1 MVISINFNYYNLM
14 TIQLWFTVHYSYRIY
29 IRYYDINKMYVII
42 VKNNIGDLE
51 NSETQ
56 RILVVA

>member
-1 MVISINFNYYNLM
+1 
-14 TIQLWFTVHYSYRIY
+14 
-29 IRYYDINKMYVII
+29 MYVII